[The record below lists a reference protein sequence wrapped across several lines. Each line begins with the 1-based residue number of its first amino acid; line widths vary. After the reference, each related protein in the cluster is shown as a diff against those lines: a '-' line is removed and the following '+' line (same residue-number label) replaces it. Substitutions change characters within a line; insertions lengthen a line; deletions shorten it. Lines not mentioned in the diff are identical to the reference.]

1 MAKKTA
7 WHTDIVVDGKGLGLK
22 ISPQR
27 SGCYRVGL
35 EADTPGKAAEKAK
48 KKFLKSAKAEGVC
61 FPTAKAAKSGV
72 ERGIISS
79 QASWNKWHR
88 EAY

>member
-1 MAKKTA
+1 MATKTV

-27 SGCYRVGL
+27 SGCYRVDL
-35 EADTPGKAAEKAK
+35 KPDTPGSAATKAK
-48 KKFLKSAKAEGVC
+48 KKFLRAAKAEGVC
-61 FPTAKAAKSGV
+61 FSTAKAAKGGV
-72 ERGIISS
+72 ERGIIKSK
-79 QASWNKWHR
+79 ARWNKWHK